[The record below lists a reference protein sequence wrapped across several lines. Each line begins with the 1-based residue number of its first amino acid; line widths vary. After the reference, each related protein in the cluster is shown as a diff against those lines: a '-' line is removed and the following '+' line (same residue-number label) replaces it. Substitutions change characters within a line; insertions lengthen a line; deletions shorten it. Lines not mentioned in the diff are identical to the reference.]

1 MYCYILILQVLK
13 ETLRRHPTAT
23 GTLRRTNKE
32 MEIGG
37 YKIPANVS
45 VMVHISSLFRLK
57 RARLTKPIMK
67 RGSVHCDWFILPL
80 LLLTPTIWFSLDRER
95 RSHKRNRKKMHGNVL
110 ILSTPILS
118 HAIFNVSTSRPW
130 SEISLYSDLT
140 FG

>member
-1 MYCYILILQVLK
+1 MYSYVLILQVLK

-45 VMVHISSLFRLK
+45 VMVQVSLFCLK
-57 RARLTKPIMK
+57 QARLTKPIMT

-95 RSHKRNRKKMHGNVL
+95 RSHKRDRKKM
-110 ILSTPILS
+110 
-118 HAIFNVSTSRPW
+118 
-130 SEISLYSDLT
+130 ET
-140 FG
+140 F